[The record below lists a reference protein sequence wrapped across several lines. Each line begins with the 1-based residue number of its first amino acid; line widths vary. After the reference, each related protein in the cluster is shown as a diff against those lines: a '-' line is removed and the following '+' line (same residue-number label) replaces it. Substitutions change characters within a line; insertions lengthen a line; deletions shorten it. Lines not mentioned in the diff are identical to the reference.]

1 MAFPNFQFWLY
12 TARFIDYER
21 VKRMRVGNW
30 VIIVSGNGLSPVGRQ
45 AITQI
50 NAILFSVGLDFPSSG
65 SIMLLQIFHS
75 VVYLTVRV
83 KCKYPIDRM

>member
-1 MAFPNFQFWLY
+1 MRHCGENQAEQLHQSIIFGLLVKYKNGIFQFWLY

-21 VKRMRVGNW
+21 VKRIRVGNW

-50 NAILFSVGLDFPSSG
+50 NAILFSVGLGLF
-65 SIMLLQIFHS
+65 L
-75 VVYLTVRV
+75 
-83 KCKYPIDRM
+83 